1 LAVQP
6 KPGSL
11 LGRFR
16 IKCKMSTGDTGVL
29 YRAEDTLLKVPIAL
43 KIFSPAMAEDEMYK
57 AISREILLTRRLNHP
72 GICTIHDLHEEKGLR
87 FVTMDYIQGQ
97 TLQTLIDRY
106 KEGLSVPDAVKIVG
120 GVGEAVA
127 VAHQQK
133 IAHRNLKP
141 SNIVI
146 GDDDRVIVLE
156 FGHARAP
163 DMGGK
168 TVANVR
174 QDDLAYAAP
183 EVLFNQPA
191 SEVSDVFSLGAI
203 LYTCVTGQTPLET
216 SGPVKASTGFRGSKP
231 ALPSKLNRQVTS
243 ALEQVIM
250 TAISAN
256 PETRYRNAG
265 EFTAELLDTVEDLSA
280 RSRRPRRRLADELG
294 PDPEATA
301 ETEAITDNMERITLL
316 FSDIVAITSFF
327 ETHGDIAGRKRIE
340 RHNELLFPIV
350 RKLGGSV
357 LKTIGDAIM
366 ASFPDEDD
374 AVDAAIQMQQVLE
387 RYSEG
392 VADEVDQIRIRIG
405 INTGETIVEYG
416 DAYGDAVNVAAR
428 VCSKAD
434 GEQILLSED
443 TCRALTR
450 NRDIVNP
457 HSVVTLKGKRDKFQL
472 FQVDWLLADD
482 LKPLAGDLKP
492 LAGEL
497 EALADE
503 PPDLSYSDNERTYD
517 GDGEAT
523 AVVESTVVTDS
534 ASEAGV
540 LDKAVDLASAAH
552 RIRKGPSSL
561 LDRFCE
567 ALGMQRNSKTTFGLV
582 LVVVI
587 LLLTLFGGVY
597 LMCGDA
603 GITVDPR

>member
-1 LAVQP
+1 MAIQP

-16 IKCKMSTGDTGVL
+16 IKRKLSTGDTGVL

-43 KIFSPAMAEDEMYK
+43 KIFSPALAEDEMFK

-72 GICTIHDLHEEKGLR
+72 GICTIHDLHEEKGVR
-87 FVTMDYIQGQ
+87 FVTMDFIQGS
-97 TLQTLIDRY
+97 TLQDLLDRY
-106 KEGLSVPDAVKIVG
+106 KKKGLSVPDAVRIVG

-127 VAHQQK
+127 AAHQQK
-133 IAHRNLKP
+133 IAHRNLTP
-141 SNIVI
+141 SNIVVS
-146 GDDDRVIVLE
+146 DDDTVIVLE

-168 TVANVR
+168 TVVNFK
-174 QDDLAYAAP
+174 QDDLAFAAP

-216 SGPVKASTGFRGSKP
+216 AGPVKTSTGFRGSKP
-231 ALPSKLNRQVTS
+231 TLPSELNRQVTS

-256 PETRYRNAG
+256 PETRYKNAG

-280 RSRRPRRRLADELG
+280 RSRRPRRRLAENLGPGGG
-294 PDPEATA
+294 PDPETTA
-301 ETEAITDNMERITLL
+301 ETEAFTDNMERMTLL
-316 FSDIVAITSFF
+316 FSDIVSITAFF

-340 RHNELLFPIV
+340 RHNELLFPVV

-387 RYSEG
+387 RHSQG
-392 VADEVDQIRIRIG
+392 VVDEVDQIRIRIG
-405 INTGETIVEYG
+405 INTGEAIVEYG

-443 TCRALTR
+443 TFGALTR

-457 HSVVTLKGKRDKFQL
+457 HSVVSLKGKRDKFKL
-472 FQVDWLLADD
+472 FQVDWLLAD
-482 LKPLAGDLKP
+482 
-492 LAGEL
+492 EL
-497 EALADE
+497 EPLADE
-503 PPDLSYSDNERTYD
+503 LAAPPDLSYGDNERTFD

-523 AVVESTVVTDS
+523 ALVESTAVTDS
-534 ASEAGV
+534 SSEAGV
-540 LDKAVDLASAAH
+540 LDRAVDVVDNLASAAH
-552 RIRKGPSSL
+552 KIRKGPNSL
-561 LDRFCE
+561 IDRFYE
-567 ALGMQRNSKTTFGLV
+567 ALGMERNAKTTFALV
-582 LVVVI
+582 LVWLVVLVTI
-587 LLLTLFGGVY
+587 FGAVY
-597 LMCGDA
+597 LMCGDGS
-603 GITVDPR
+603 GIPA